1 MCGLAGE
8 LTSGSAE
15 TMPRAQAARI
25 AELLLHRGPDDSGI
39 WQSRT
44 CTLIHRRLSIQ
55 DLSPAGHQPMQS
67 ACGRYRLVFNGEIYN
82 YKVLREQLEASGE
95 RFVSTGDTEVLL
107 RLLIRE
113 GAAAL
118 PQLRGMFAF
127 CLFDQESQ
135 SALLGRDPFGIKP
148 LYLYRSGADR
158 LLFSSEVRALLRSRA
173 VPRELNGA
181 ALQHYLMFGSV
192 PQLETLVQGLN
203 ALPPGHVARW
213 QNGELAIERYWQ
225 PRFAAEPEAGPYEA
239 LVERARAAV
248 GESVKAHMVSDVPVG
263 LFLSGGMDSSA
274 ILAATDQRL
283 TTLSIGFEEEAFDES
298 ELAEQ
303 VARRF
308 GSEHRRL
315 LLRRDQAWSRLP
327 AFFDALDQ
335 PSSDGFNTYCVS
347 AEAAEAGLKVVMSG
361 LGGDELFGGY
371 PLFQTVP
378 KLLALRRRLGPAA
391 WAGSQLI
398 KPLKRAKL
406 QRFADYLASPPG
418 VAAAHRC
425 MRTIFSAREAS
436 RLIKLWKLPPAA
448 APSLAEL
455 PEGVVGAELAD
466 QIAWLETSSYMGGML
481 LRDSD
486 ALSMASSLELRVPL
500 VDVALFEALAP
511 VAASARLAPG
521 KQLLRDAFPEV
532 TAVLKEAPKRGF
544 VIPFDQWLRTPSQA
558 TALPQLDLTAAS
570 RTVDL
575 RPWARRWGL
584 LVLADWL
591 ERNMGITLQ
600 PGESI

>member
-67 ACGRYRLVFNGEIYN
+67 SCGRYRLVFNGEIYN
-82 YKVLREQLEASGE
+82 YKELRNHLESLGE

-127 CLFDQESQ
+127 CLFDQLSQ

-148 LYLYRSGADR
+148 LYLYRSRERR
-158 LLFSSEVRALLRSRA
+158 LLFSSEVRALLRSGA
-173 VPRELNGA
+173 VPRELNGE
-181 ALQHYLMFGSV
+181 ALQHYLMFGCV
-192 PQLETLVQGLN
+192 PQLGTLVQGLN
-203 ALPPGHVARW
+203 ALPPGHLARW
-213 QNGELAIERYWQ
+213 QNGELAIERYWH
-225 PRFAAEPEAGPYEA
+225 PRFGAEGGGSYDE
-239 LVERARAAV
+239 LVERTRSAV
-248 GESVKAHMVSDVPVG
+248 SESVKAHMVSDVPVG

-274 ILAATDQRL
+274 ILAASDQRL

-298 ELAEQ
+298 ALAEQ

-308 GSEHRRL
+308 GSDHRRL

-335 PSSDGFNTYCVS
+335 PSTDGFNTYCVS
-347 AEAAEAGLKVVMSG
+347 AEAADAGLKVVMSG

-378 KLLALRRRLGPAA
+378 KLLALRQRLGPAA
-391 WAGSQLI
+391 WAASQLI
-398 KPLKRAKL
+398 RPIKRAKL
-406 QRFADYLASPPG
+406 QRFADYLASPAG
-418 VAAAHRC
+418 VVAAHRC

-436 RLIKLWKLPPAA
+436 RLIKLWNLTAPATPP
-448 APSLAEL
+448 LAEL
-455 PEGVVGAELAD
+455 PEGMAEASVAD
-466 QIAWLETSSYMGGML
+466 QLAWLETSSYMGGML

-500 VDVALFEALAP
+500 VDVGLFEALSP
-511 VAASARLAPG
+511 VAASERLAPG

-532 TAVLKEAPKRGF
+532 TALLKDAPKRGF
-544 VIPFDQWLRTPSQA
+544 VIPFDQWLRTSSEGA
-558 TALPQLDLTAAS
+558 DIGGLPQLDLRAAS
-570 RTVDL
+570 RAVDL
-575 RPWARRWGL
+575 RPWARQWGL
-584 LVLADWL
+584 FVLADWL
-591 ERNMGITLQ
+591 ERNMGIALQ
-600 PGESI
+600 PG

>member
-67 ACGRYRLVFNGEIYN
+67 SCGRYRLVFNGEIYN
-82 YKVLREQLEASGE
+82 YKELRNHLESLGE

-127 CLFDQESQ
+127 CLFDQLSQ

-148 LYLYRSGADR
+148 LYLYRSRERR
-158 LLFSSEVRALLRSRA
+158 LLFSSEVRALLRSGA
-173 VPRELNGA
+173 VPRELNGE
-181 ALQHYLMFGSV
+181 ALQHYLMFGCV
-192 PQLETLVQGLN
+192 PQLGTLVQGLN
-203 ALPPGHVARW
+203 ALPPGHLARW
-213 QNGELAIERYWQ
+213 QNGELAIERYWH
-225 PRFAAEPEAGPYEA
+225 PRFGAEEAGSYDE
-239 LVERARAAV
+239 LVERTRSAV
-248 GESVKAHMVSDVPVG
+248 SESVKAHMVSDVPVG

-274 ILAATDQRL
+274 ILAASDQRL

-298 ELAEQ
+298 ALAEQ

-308 GSEHRRL
+308 GSDHRRL

-335 PSSDGFNTYCVS
+335 PSTDGFNTYCVS
-347 AEAAEAGLKVVMSG
+347 AEAADAGLKVVMSG

-378 KLLALRRRLGPAA
+378 KLLALRQRLGPAA
-391 WAGSQLI
+391 WAASQLI
-398 KPLKRAKL
+398 RPIKRAKL
-406 QRFADYLASPPG
+406 QRFADYLASPAG
-418 VAAAHRC
+418 VVAAHRC

-436 RLIKLWKLPPAA
+436 RLIKLWNLTVPATPP
-448 APSLAEL
+448 LAEL
-455 PEGVVGAELAD
+455 PEGMAEASVAD
-466 QIAWLETSSYMGGML
+466 QLAWLETSSYMGGML

-500 VDVALFEALAP
+500 VDVGLFEALSP
-511 VAASARLAPG
+511 VAASERLAPG

-532 TAVLKEAPKRGF
+532 TALLKDAPKRGF
-544 VIPFDQWLRTPSQA
+544 VIPFDQWLRTSSEGA
-558 TALPQLDLTAAS
+558 DIGGLPQLDLRAAS
-570 RTVDL
+570 RAVDL
-575 RPWARRWGL
+575 RPWARQWGL
-584 LVLADWL
+584 FVLADWL
-591 ERNMGITLQ
+591 ERNMGIALQ
-600 PGESI
+600 PG